1 MCAYIIMSVFMV
13 ANMKA
18 KGTPMEHSSVPLTE
32 GLFTV
37 GREQPPHDTPQR
49 RRGTNWFS
57 VYISAI
63 VI

>member
-37 GREQPPHDTPQR
+37 GREHPPHDLPNGGVEQTGSPCA
-49 RRGTNWFS
+49 S
-57 VYISAI
+57 LP
-63 VI
+63 